1 MMPSKRSNIR
11 EIGSPIAPHCV
22 LRGFTTNL
30 SGKDN
35 VLTSTPRD
43 SENGSSLVEMALLLP
58 VLFLLL
64 VGVVDFGRAYYL
76 AIEVSR
82 AADTGAL
89 YGSQNPTDAVGMQ
102 SAVVLDAP
110 DVPSFTAA
118 SVTTSKGCECSDGS
132 SPVADCTVSPSCA
145 TNVVNYVQVNTSA
158 TYSAIFPYPGI
169 PSPLILRG
177 SARMRAGQ

>member
-30 SGKDN
+30 SRKDN
-35 VLTSTPRD
+35 VLTSKSRD
-43 SENGSSLVEMALLLP
+43 SESGSSLVEMALLLP

-76 AIEVSR
+76 
-82 AADTGAL
+82 
-89 YGSQNPTDAVGMQ
+89 
-102 SAVVLDAP
+102 VLDAP
-110 DVPSFTAA
+110 DVPNFTAA